1 MSKVQE
7 EFDNC
12 NDSYIVLTPTEYEGP
27 LCINRPCTIDGSFS
41 TLWSKKGPVVIVEA
55 PNVTLKNIR
64 VEVTQ
69 KSDIKDENIA
79 IKTNYTDT
87 KLENIEVC
95 GQLEGFQNEA
105 ELWNLPPV
113 IRLGDFGAQEQ
124 NTFLIEIDAP
134 TDAKLKNKINDIEI
148 FPTELTKGKNFLTI
162 KTNELRNNT
171 ILYGEIFVQT
181 NVTRRMYVLGKSVA
195 GATVHNE
202 GSMTFENESL
212 SMPVQIEV
220 PQEVIAQIVSQD
232 NTEYVKIRQSIEVNP
247 DEESLSMPVQTEAPK
262 EIVAPVVSQENIE
275 YLKQGQRIA
284 IKPYE
289 DSVLKI
295 CYEHNSVKEN
305 VDIDGYA
312 FLLSQNGR
320 VRKDE
325 DLVFFGNQQSSD
337 NAVRISS
344 ADNMPT
350 VLAELKK
357 LDEDVEKIAVS
368 FSIYGDNPL
377 ENFSLVNSP
386 IVRIFSNEK
395 EIYRYKLKGL
405 NMEKTVVAVE
415 IYRYKGEWKLAC
427 VGNGYNDGLKTLCE
441 CYGVE
446 VE

>member
-12 NDSYIVLTPTEYEGP
+12 NDTDIVLTPTEYEGP
-27 LCINRPCTIDGSFS
+27 LRINRSCTINGSYS
-41 TLWSKKGPVVIVEA
+41 TFWSEKGPVVIIDA
-55 PNVTLKNIR
+55 PDVTLKNIR

-69 KSDIKDENIA
+69 KSDTKDENIA

-95 GQLEGFQNEA
+95 GQVEGIQNEA
-105 ELWNLPPV
+105 ELWNLPSV
-113 IRLGDFGAQEQ
+113 IRLGSFAAQEK
-124 NTFLIEIDAP
+124 NTFIIEVDAP
-134 TDAKLKNKINDIEI
+134 TQARLKNNISDIEI
-148 FPTELTKGKNFLTI
+148 FPMELTKGKNLLRIT
-162 KTNELRNNT
+162 TDELRDNT
-171 ILYGEIFVQT
+171 ILYGEILVQT
-181 NVTRRMYVLGKSVA
+181 NVTRRIYVQGKSVK
-195 GATVHNE
+195 GAMLHTE
-202 GSMTFENESL
+202 GSTPFENESL
-212 SMPVQIEV
+212 SVPVQIE
-220 PQEVIAQIVSQD
+220 
-232 NTEYVKIRQSIEVNP
+232 
-247 DEESLSMPVQTEAPK
+247 APK
-262 EIVAPVVSQENIE
+262 ELVAPVVSQENIE

-295 CYEHNSVKEN
+295 CYEHESIKEN
-305 VDIDGYA
+305 IDIDGYA

-325 DLVFFGNQQSSD
+325 DLIFFGNQHSSD
-337 NAVRISS
+337 NSVRISS
-344 ADNMPT
+344 ADNMPV
-350 VLAELKK
+350 VLAELKN
-357 LDEDVEKIAVS
+357 LDEAVEKLVVS

-386 IVRIFSNEK
+386 LVRIFSDEK

-441 CYGVE
+441 SYGVE